1 MGVTLETIRSL
12 CKRRGFVFPSSEI
25 YGGIESIWDYG
36 PLGVELKNNI
46 KRAWWRAVVYER
58 DDMEGLDA
66 GILMNRLVWKYSGH
80 EETFTDP
87 LVDCRQ
93 CKRRFRADDLLA
105 ESFHHDVL
113 KPIEKALLGSEY
125 IEYNRR
131 IVEEVGAFLDE
142 VERDERERGHVYPN
156 RWTLA
161 YEVLQHDAYRE
172 RLQSRLNRIPAP
184 PAMEMPLDSGPS
196 RAWIEVLERLERAS
210 ELGSHLLN
218 VIRVVEEAR
227 GRSYSSEAQFLQQAL
242 TTYWPW
248 MAEVVKTIW
257 NAIFDRL
264 NERGVLRCPHCGAVG
279 SLTPP
284 RRFNL
289 MFKTF
294 MGPVEEEAALVY
306 LRPET
311 AQGIFVNF
319 LNVLGSAR
327 RKLPFGIA
335 QIGKAF
341 RNEITPGQFLFRVRE
356 FEQMEIEYFV
366 PPGEDERWFEQWVEE
381 RYTWYL
387 RLGFQRENLRL
398 REQRR
403 EELAHYSKR
412 TVDIEY
418 RFPMGWGEIEGIAN
432 RTDYDLRA
440 HSKSTPSNEHSTADL
455 TYFDPVSGSH
465 VTPYVIEPSAG
476 VDRIFLALLCDAYTE
491 EIVRGEK
498 RVVLRLHRDLAPVKV
513 AVFPLL
519 RNRGELVE
527 LAQKIA
533 ADLRRVISGRVVYDD
548 TASIGRLYRRQDEIG
563 TPYCVTVDVQSLS
576 DQQVTIR
583 DRDSMEQVRVPVER
597 LREYFAEAF
606 RAESSLSV

>member
-1 MGVTLETIRSL
+1 MSANLETIKSL
-12 CKRRGFVFPSSEI
+12 AKRRGFVFPSSEI

-80 EETFTDP
+80 EETFSDP

-93 CKRRFRADDLLA
+93 CKRRFRADELQSSLRND
-105 ESFHHDVL
+105 DVIATGL
-113 KPIEKALLGSEY
+113 PAHSGGGIE
-125 IEYNRR
+125 
-131 IVEEVGAFLDE
+131 
-142 VERDERERGHVYPN
+142 
-156 RWTLA
+156 TLA
-161 YEVLQHDAYRE
+161 
-172 RLQSRLNRIPAP
+172 
-184 PAMEMPLDSGPS
+184 
-196 RAWIEVLERLERAS
+196 
-210 ELGSHLLN
+210 
-218 VIRVVEEAR
+218 
-227 GRSYSSEAQFLQQAL
+227 
-242 TTYWPW
+242 
-248 MAEVVKTIW
+248 
-257 NAIFDRL
+257 
-264 NERGVLRCPHCGAVG
+264 CPHCGARG
-279 SLTPP
+279 TLTPP

-294 MGPVEEEAALVY
+294 MGPVEEESALVY

-366 PPGEDERWFEQWVEE
+366 PPGEDERWFEHWLEE
-381 RYTWYL
+381 RHTWYL

-398 REQRR
+398 REQSP

-440 HSKSTPSNEHSTADL
+440 HSKSSGNEHSTADL
-455 TYFDPVSGSH
+455 TYFDPARQRHLV
-465 VTPYVIEPSAG
+465 PYVIEPSAG
-476 VDRIFLALLCDAYTE
+476 VDRIFLALLCDAYHE

-498 RVVLRLHRDLAPVKV
+498 RVVLRLHGDLAPVKV

-533 ADLRRVISGRVVYDD
+533 ADLRRFIPGRVVYDD

-563 TPYCVTVDVQSLS
+563 TPWCVTVDVESLS
-576 DQQVTIR
+576 DHEVTVR
-583 DRDSMEQVRVPVER
+583 DRDTMEQVRLPAEK
-597 LREYFAEAF
+597 LREYFL
-606 RAESSLSV
+606 ESSPPARAGV

>member
-105 ESFHHDVL
+105 ESFDQIFGKTLSHR
-113 KPIEKALLGSEY
+113 EEY
-125 IEYNRR
+125 RR
-131 IVEEVGAFLDE
+131 QACEELDAFFNE
-142 VERDERERGHVYPN
+142 VERDERERGRVYPN
-156 RWTLA
+156 RWALA
-161 YEVLQHDAYRE
+161 VEVLRDEAYRE
-172 RLQSRLNRIPAP
+172 RLRSRMPEP
-184 PAMEMPLDSGPS
+184 PQLEPLPDSGPVK
-196 RAWIEVLERLERAS
+196 AWIEVIGRVEPHLHDWLNAWLNAIRA
-210 ELGSHLLN
+210 
-218 VIRVVEEAR
+218 IEAIW
-227 GRSYSSEAQFLQQAL
+227 GRSDDSETQLLYRAL
-242 TTYWPW
+242 TVYQPW
-248 MAEVVKTIW
+248 ATEMMRALW
-257 NAIFDRL
+257 NAIFAGL
-264 NERGVLRCPHCGAVG
+264 NERGALRCPHCGAVG
-279 SLTPP
+279 SFTPP

-319 LNVLGSAR
+319 LNVLGTAR
-327 RKLPFGIA
+327 RKLPFGVA

-366 PPGEDERWFEQWVEE
+366 PPGEDERWFEHWVEE

-387 RLGFQRENLRL
+387 RLGFRRENLRL